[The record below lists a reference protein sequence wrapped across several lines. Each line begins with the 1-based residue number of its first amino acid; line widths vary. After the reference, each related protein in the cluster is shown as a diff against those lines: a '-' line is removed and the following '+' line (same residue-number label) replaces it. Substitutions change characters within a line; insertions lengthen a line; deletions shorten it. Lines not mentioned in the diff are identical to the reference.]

1 MAKTVIFMRHGKAA
15 DIADYDTDFDR
26 PLVKRGK
33 EEAALAAEK
42 LKIIGIVPDTIIASP
57 ARRTQ
62 DTARSVCKAF
72 GKKDNDFITEVS
84 LYGGGAYDYL
94 KAIGNVS
101 GKTVMIIGHN
111 PDIGNLAIHFSN
123 GAIASYPTSACAA
136 FRFQSNKPDSG
147 SIAELLFYD
156 LRK

>member
-1 MAKTVIFMRHGKAA
+1 MAKTIIFMRHGKAA

-72 GKKDNDFITEVS
+72 GKKENDFITEIS
-84 LYGGGAYDYL
+84 LYGGGSYDYL
-94 KAIGNVS
+94 QAAGKAP
-101 GKTVMIIGHN
+101 GKTIMVIGHN

-123 GAIASYPTSACAA
+123 GEINAYPTSACAA
-136 FRFQSNKPDSG
+136 FRFQTNKPDSR
-147 SIAELLFYD
+147 SIAELLYYD